1 MENHSLAR
9 PGLRFKPTDQE
20 LVGGFL
26 HYFLVKTPRLLPP
39 PPHSTFMHKCNL
51 FGNKFQPSQI
61 WEAFGGG
68 AALQLGATDQPAMY
82 FFSELKKKTPMGS
95 NVDRMM
101 GLGGTWEGKSV
112 PAWIEGTEGNSTCI
126 GLRRTFWY
134 KNEGSEDHGGWK
146 LDEYSLFASPR
157 KRNSHTSYDF
167 DFVLCR
173 LRNTSGINKR
183 KCSTSYSQDDE
194 VPKMKKKRAN
204 EEIEQ
209 DMHAINVFDEEGRQD
224 NSCLTSNFVLSDQEN
239 NEFMV
244 GDYVDYGY
252 DDNDPR
258 FTITADELDDVLSKE
273 PTDGAVEAPFPTA
286 YASEE
291 LLLGKE
297 RKDVQLPV
305 SSVVADRG
313 VEDQALYTNMSGEFI
328 PETRE
333 LPLPASSGTAE
344 DGTVEEKAWD
354 PSLLEQYWLSET
366 QEEEP
371 RNPSFYRDFMF
382 ADGGGVEEAYHPS
395 AFDNVLDQSLFGSSY
410 LNSYSFT
417 EDQFMPHILM

>member
-1 MENHSLAR
+1 MENHSLFR
-9 PGLRFKPTDQE
+9 PGFRFKPTDQE

-68 AALQLGATDQPAMY
+68 AALQLGAADQPALY
-82 FFSELKKKTPMGS
+82 FFSELKKKTPKGS
-95 NVDRMM
+95 NVDRRM

-126 GLRRTFWY
+126 GLKRTFWY
-134 KNEGSEDHGGWK
+134 KNEGTEDHGGWK

-183 KCSTSYSQDDE
+183 KCSTSSSQDEE

-209 DMHAINVFDEEGRQD
+209 NMLAINVVDEEGRQG
-224 NSCLTSNFVLSDQEN
+224 NSCLT
-239 NEFMV
+239 
-244 GDYVDYGY
+244 
-252 DDNDPR
+252 NDLL
-258 FTITADELDDVLSKE
+258 AKE

-286 YASEE
+286 SASEE

-305 SSVVADRG
+305 SSVVADG
-313 VEDQALYTNMSGEFI
+313 GEDQALYTNMSGEFI

-333 LPLPASSGTAE
+333 LPLPASSGSAE

-354 PSLLEQYWLSET
+354 PSLLEQYWLSKT

-371 RNPSFYRDFMF
+371 RNPSLYRDFMF
-382 ADGGGVEEAYHPS
+382 ADGAGVEEAYHPS
-395 AFDNVLDQSLFGSSY
+395 AFDNVVDQSLFGSSY

>member
-1 MENHSLAR
+1 MENHSLFW
-9 PGLRFKPTDQE
+9 PGFRFKPTDQE

-61 WEAFGGG
+61 WEAFGGE
-68 AALQLGATDQPAMY
+68 AALQLGATDQPALY
-82 FFSELKKKTPMGS
+82 FFSELKKITPKGS
-95 NVDRMM
+95 KLDRKM

-112 PAWIEGTEGNSTCI
+112 PAWVEGTEGNSSCI
-126 GLRRTFWY
+126 GLKRTFWY
-134 KNEGSEDHGGWK
+134 KNEGTEDHGGWK

-183 KCSTSYSQDDE
+183 KCSTSSSQDEE

-209 DMHAINVFDEEGRQD
+209 NMHAINVVDEEGRQG
-224 NSCLTSNFVLSDQEN
+224 NSCLTSNFVISDQEN
-239 NEFMV
+239 NEFAV

-258 FTITADELDDVLSKE
+258 FTITADELDDVLAKE
-273 PTDGAVEAPFPTA
+273 PTNGGAVEARFPTA
-286 YASEE
+286 SASEE

-305 SSVVADRG
+305 SSVVADG
-313 VEDQALYTNMSGEFI
+313 GEDQALYTNMSGEFI

-354 PSLLEQYWLSET
+354 PSLLEQYWLSEA
-366 QEEEP
+366 QEAEP
-371 RNPSFYRDFMF
+371 LNPSLYRDFMF

-395 AFDNVLDQSLFGSSY
+395 AFDNVVDQSLFGSSY
-410 LNSYSFT
+410 LNSYLFT
-417 EDQFMPHILM
+417 EDQFMPHLLM

>member
-1 MENHSLAR
+1 MENHSLFR
-9 PGLRFKPTDQE
+9 PGFRFKPTDQE

-68 AALQLGATDQPAMY
+68 AALQLGAADQPALY
-82 FFSELKKKTPMGS
+82 FFSELKKITPKGS
-95 NVDRMM
+95 KLDRKM

-112 PAWIEGTEGNSTCI
+112 PAWVEGTEGNSSCI
-126 GLRRTFWY
+126 GLKRTFWY
-134 KNEGSEDHGGWK
+134 KNEGTEDHGGWK
-146 LDEYSLFASPR
+146 LDEYSLFASPK

-183 KCSTSYSQDDE
+183 KCSTSSSQDEE

-209 DMHAINVFDEEGRQD
+209 NMHAINVVDEEGRQG
-224 NSCLTSNFVLSDQEN
+224 NSCLT
-239 NEFMV
+239 
-244 GDYVDYGY
+244 
-252 DDNDPR
+252 NDLL
-258 FTITADELDDVLSKE
+258 AKE

-286 YASEE
+286 SASEE

-305 SSVVADRG
+305 SSVVADG
-313 VEDQALYTNMSGEFI
+313 GEDQALYTNMSGEFI
-328 PETRE
+328 PETLE

-344 DGTVEEKAWD
+344 DGTVEEKAWN

-366 QEEEP
+366 QEAEP
-371 RNPSFYRDFMF
+371 LNPSLYRDFMF

-395 AFDNVLDQSLFGSSY
+395 AFDNVVDQSLFGSSY

>member
-1 MENHSLAR
+1 MENHSLFR
-9 PGLRFKPTDQE
+9 PGFRFKPTDQE

-68 AALQLGATDQPAMY
+68 AALQLGAADQPALY
-82 FFSELKKKTPMGS
+82 FFSELKKKTPKGS
-95 NVDRMM
+95 NVDRRM

-126 GLRRTFWY
+126 GLKRTFWY
-134 KNEGSEDHGGWK
+134 KNEGTEDHGGWK

-167 DFVLCR
+167 DFVLCQ

-183 KCSTSYSQDDE
+183 KCSTSSSQDEE

-209 DMHAINVFDEEGRQD
+209 NMHAINVVDEEGRQG
-224 NSCLTSNFVLSDQEN
+224 NSCLT
-239 NEFMV
+239 
-244 GDYVDYGY
+244 
-252 DDNDPR
+252 NDLL
-258 FTITADELDDVLSKE
+258 AKE
-273 PTDGAVEAPFPTA
+273 PTDGAVAAPFPTA
-286 YASEE
+286 SASEE

-297 RKDVQLPV
+297 RKDVQPPV
-305 SSVVADRG
+305 SSVVADG
-313 VEDQALYTNMSGEFI
+313 GEDQALYTNMSGEFI

-333 LPLPASSGTAE
+333 LPLPASSGSAE

-354 PSLLEQYWLSET
+354 PSLLEQYWLSKT

-371 RNPSFYRDFMF
+371 RNPSLYRDFMF
-382 ADGGGVEEAYHPS
+382 ADGAGVEEAYHPS
-395 AFDNVLDQSLFGSSY
+395 AFDNVVDQSLFGSSY

-417 EDQFMPHILM
+417 EDQFMPLILM

>member
-1 MENHSLAR
+1 MENHSLFR
-9 PGLRFKPTDQE
+9 PGFRFKPTDQE

-68 AALQLGATDQPAMY
+68 AALQLGAADQPALY
-82 FFSELKKKTPMGS
+82 FFSELKKKTPKGS
-95 NVDRMM
+95 NVDRRM

-126 GLRRTFWY
+126 GLKRTFWY
-134 KNEGSEDHGGWK
+134 KNEGTEDHGGWK

-183 KCSTSYSQDDE
+183 KCSTSSSQDEE

-209 DMHAINVFDEEGRQD
+209 NMHAINVVDEEGRQG
-224 NSCLTSNFVLSDQEN
+224 NSCLT
-239 NEFMV
+239 
-244 GDYVDYGY
+244 
-252 DDNDPR
+252 NDLL
-258 FTITADELDDVLSKE
+258 AKE
-273 PTDGAVEAPFPTA
+273 PTDGAVAAPFPTA
-286 YASEE
+286 SASEE

-297 RKDVQLPV
+297 RKDVQPPV
-305 SSVVADRG
+305 SSVVADG
-313 VEDQALYTNMSGEFI
+313 GEDQALYTNMSGEFI

-333 LPLPASSGTAE
+333 LPLPASSGSAE

-354 PSLLEQYWLSET
+354 PSLLEQYWLSKT

-371 RNPSFYRDFMF
+371 RNPSLYRDFMF
-382 ADGGGVEEAYHPS
+382 ADGAGVEEAYHPS
-395 AFDNVLDQSLFGSSY
+395 AFDNVVDQSLFGSSY

>member
-1 MENHSLAR
+1 MENHSLFR
-9 PGLRFKPTDQE
+9 PGFRFKPTDQE

-51 FGNKFQPSQI
+51 FGNKFQPSQL

-68 AALQLGATDQPAMY
+68 AALQLGAADQPALY
-82 FFSELKKKTPMGS
+82 FFSELKKKTPKGS
-95 NVDRMM
+95 NVDRRM

-126 GLRRTFWY
+126 GLKRTFWY
-134 KNEGSEDHGGWK
+134 KNEGTEDHGGWK

-183 KCSTSYSQDDE
+183 KCSTSSSQDEE

-209 DMHAINVFDEEGRQD
+209 NMHAINVVDEEGRQG
-224 NSCLTSNFVLSDQEN
+224 NSCLTN
-239 NEFMV
+239 
-244 GDYVDYGY
+244 
-252 DDNDPR
+252 
-258 FTITADELDDVLSKE
+258 DVLAKE
-273 PTDGAVEAPFPTA
+273 PTNGGAVEAPFPTA
-286 YASEE
+286 SASEE

-305 SSVVADRG
+305 SSVVADG
-313 VEDQALYTNMSGEFI
+313 GEDQALYTIMSGKFI

-371 RNPSFYRDFMF
+371 RNPSLYRDFMF

-395 AFDNVLDQSLFGSSY
+395 AFDNVVDQSLFGSSY